1 MKKHLKNFINEFKK
15 FMDRGNVV
23 DLSVAVVMGA
33 SFGKITTSFVNDII
47 MTIIGVIIGG
57 INFTNLTISIGAAT
71 INYGIFIQNIIDF
84 IIIGIFIF
92 FFVRT
97 INRFKE
103 DVKDKFSNE
112 ENQKEI
118 KVPTKSQDVLLLE
131 EIRDLLKENKKAK

>member
-47 MTIIGVIIGG
+47 MPIIGVIIGG
-57 INFTNLTISIGAAT
+57 INFTNLTISIGAAA

>member
-47 MTIIGVIIGG
+47 MPIIGVIIGG